1 MLIRPS
7 TTANMS
13 PRSSIKCLGEKGLD
27 AQAIASKLAYEW
39 KNIYRFL
46 SSNES
51 IPRGRGVVTSEV
63 FDQALEYSNTRL
75 TK

>member
-1 MLIRPS
+1 MLMRQTI

-13 PRSSIKCLGEKGLD
+13 PRSSTKRFGEKGQD
-27 AQAIASKLAYEW
+27 SHAIYSKLAYEW

-63 FDQALEYSNTRL
+63 FD
-75 TK
+75 